1 VRDCWLFEK
10 GVEKRE
16 GNGYINLR
24 SYGKKRRFISM
35 KDSDFKVPDQKELEK
50 ELNEYLGKKYGD
62 RIRLVVPMLFPKAQ
76 TEEVS
81 KEEKEFGEGKKGKIN
96 FDLKP
101 EELEAFLNDYI
112 IRQEEAK
119 EILSTKICTHFN
131 RIKFTELTK
140 GRNRYEG
147 VGQIKNNILMIGPTG
162 VGKTYLIKLIAKKIG
177 VPFVKG
183 DATKFSETGYV
194 GGDVEDLV
202 RDLVYEANGDIEMA
216 QYGIIYVDE
225 IDKIASSNNLIGPD
239 VSRTG
244 VQRALLKPM
253 EETEVD
259 LKVPHD
265 PISQLE
271 AIEHY
276 RKTGKKEKRTI
287 NTKHILFIMSGAFNG
302 LEELVKK
309 RLNQEG
315 IGFGAEIR
323 SKDERAEY
331 LKEVKAEDLIAF
343 GFESEFIGRLPV
355 TTVFEK
361 LEVDDLYAILKN
373 PNNPIIL
380 GKKKDFKSYG
390 IDIQFEEE
398 TLYGLAEKAYE
409 EKTGARGL
417 VSAVEKVLIKF
428 EKRLPSTDIR
438 KFVVTREVVENPE
451 RELERLLQDPSNQ
464 EMQAKFEMLLSRE
477 KEALRG
483 SILNREAEFKKR
495 YGVVFLE
502 GRITLI
508 VNRMIEKGY
517 DVNTVFEEAVEIQ
530 RMVEDFERDFYR
542 KEGISI
548 QFNNEAIDRITEMTL
563 NEDGKGTTILSRL
576 SKDYEYG
583 LELIRDKTGQKEFIL
598 TREAVDDPEAYLNRM
613 IREIYSKQSDQRLE
627 GKD

>member
-1 VRDCWLFEK
+1 M
-10 GVEKRE
+10 
-16 GNGYINLR
+16 N
-24 SYGKKRRFISM
+24 SM
-35 KDSDFKVPDQKELEK
+35 RNSDSKIPDQKELER

-76 TEEVS
+76 SEEFS
-81 KEEKEFGEGKKGKIN
+81 KEEKEGEGKKGKIN
-96 FDLKP
+96 FDMKP

-119 EILSTKICTHFN
+119 EILATKICTHFN
-131 RIKFTELTK
+131 RIKFTERSK
-140 GRNRYEG
+140 GKTRYEG
-147 VGQIKNNILMIGPTG
+147 VGHIKNNILMIGPTG

-202 RDLVYEANGDIEMA
+202 RDLVYEANGDIELA
-216 QYGIIYVDE
+216 QYGIIYIDE

-276 RKTGKKEKRTI
+276 RKTGKREKRTI
-287 NTKHILFIMSGAFNG
+287 NTKNILFIMSGAFNG
-302 LEELVKK
+302 LEEIVKK
-309 RLNQEG
+309 RLNREG

-331 LKEVKAEDLIAF
+331 LKQVKAEDLIAY

-355 TTVFEK
+355 TAVFDR
-361 LEVDDLYAILKN
+361 LEVEDLYAILKN

-390 IDIQFEEE
+390 IDIQFEDEA
-398 TLYGLAEKAYE
+398 LYELAVRAYE

-417 VSAVEKVLIKF
+417 VSAVEKVLLKF
-428 EKRLPSTDIR
+428 EKRLPSTEIK
-438 KFVVTREVVENPE
+438 KFVVTKSLVENPE
-451 RELERLLQDPSNQ
+451 RELERLIQNPSDP
-464 EMQAKFEMLLSRE
+464 EILAKFEALLSKE
-477 KEALRG
+477 KSELKE
-483 SILNREAEFKKR
+483 SILRREDEFRKR
-495 YGVVFLE
+495 YGFSFTE
-502 GRITLI
+502 GRIDLI
-508 VNRMIEKGY
+508 VNRMVEKGY
-517 DVNTVFEEAVEIQ
+517 DVNTVCEEVMEVQRQVEEFG
-530 RMVEDFERDFYR
+530 REFYR
-542 KEGISI
+542 RNGIRLR
-548 QFNNEAIDRITEMTL
+548 FDDMAINRIIEMSL
-563 NEDGKGTTILSRL
+563 NEGVRGEVICSRL
-576 SKDYEYG
+576 LKDYEHG
-583 LELIRDKTGQKEFIL
+583 IKLIRDKLGRREFLI
-598 TREAVDDPEAYLNRM
+598 TQEAIEDPEGYLNRV
-613 IREIYSKQSDQRLE
+613 IRDIYSRQSTQRAQEE
-627 GKD
+627 G

>member
-1 VRDCWLFEK
+1 MVILR
-10 GVEKRE
+10 GVNYR
-16 GNGYINLR
+16 
-24 SYGKKRRFISM
+24 KKRSLVTM
-35 KDSDFKVPDQKELEK
+35 KDSDSKVPDQKELEK
-50 ELNEYLGKKYGD
+50 ELNDYLGKKYGD
-62 RIRLVVPMLFPKAQ
+62 RIRLVVPMLFPKTQ

-81 KEEKEFGEGKKGKIN
+81 KEEKEPGETKKKIH

-112 IRQEEAK
+112 IRQDEAK
-119 EILSTKICTHFN
+119 EILATKICTHFN
-131 RIKFTELTK
+131 RIKFTEMTK

-147 VGQIKNNILMIGPTG
+147 VGHIKNNILMIGPTG

-202 RDLVYEANGDIEMA
+202 RDLVYEANGDIELA
-216 QYGIIYVDE
+216 QYGIIYIDE
-225 IDKIASSNNLIGPD
+225 VDKIASSNNLIGPD

-259 LKVPHD
+259 LKVAHD

-276 RKTGKKEKRTI
+276 RKTGKREKRTI
-287 NTKHILFIMSGAFNG
+287 NTKNILFIMSGAFNG
-302 LEELVKK
+302 LEELAKK
-309 RLNQEG
+309 RLNREG

-331 LKEVKAEDLIAF
+331 LKQVKAEDLIAY

-361 LEVDDLYAILKN
+361 LEIDDLYAILRN

-390 IDIQFEEE
+390 VDIQFEDEA
-398 TLYGLAEKAYE
+398 LYGLAEKAYE

-438 KFVVTREVVENPE
+438 KFVVTMAVVEEPE
-451 RELERLLQDPSNQ
+451 RALGRLLQDPSDP
-464 EMQAKFEMLLSRE
+464 EMLRKFEDLLSKE
-477 KEALRG
+477 KLSLKE
-483 SILNREAEFKKR
+483 SILHREAEFKKR
-495 YGVVFLE
+495 YGMVFRE
-502 GRITLI
+502 GRIDLI
-508 VNRMIEKGY
+508 VDRMIEKGH
-517 DVNTVFEEAVEIQ
+517 DVHTVSEEVVEIQ
-530 RMVEDFERDFYR
+530 RQVEEFERDFQR
-542 KEGISI
+542 RTGVDL
-548 QFNNEAIDRITEMTL
+548 QFSEEAINRVTEILL
-563 NEDGKGTTILSRL
+563 NEEGKGAALFSKL
-576 SKDYEYG
+576 SKDFEYG
-583 LELIRDKTGQKEFIL
+583 FELIRDKTGQREFIV
-598 TREAVDDPEAYLNRM
+598 TRETVDDPEGYLNRM
-613 IREIYSKQSDQRLE
+613 IREVYKRQSDQRLE
-627 GKD
+627 DKE

>member
-1 VRDCWLFEK
+1 
-10 GVEKRE
+10 
-16 GNGYINLR
+16 
-24 SYGKKRRFISM
+24 M
-35 KDSDFKVPDQKELEK
+35 KDSDSKVPDQKELEK

-62 RIRLVVPMLFPKAQ
+62 RIRLVVPMLFPKPQ

-81 KEEKEFGEGKKGKIN
+81 KEEKELGEGKKRIY

-101 EELEAFLNDYI
+101 EELEAFLNGYI
-112 IRQEEAK
+112 ICQEDAK
-119 EILSTKICTHFN
+119 GILATKICTHFN
-131 RIKFTELTK
+131 RIKFTELTQ

-147 VGQIKNNILMIGPTG
+147 VGHIKNNILMIGPTG

-202 RDLVYEANGDIEMA
+202 RDLVYEANGDIELA

-276 RKTGKKEKRTI
+276 RKTGKREKRTI
-287 NTKHILFIMSGAFNG
+287 NTKHILFIMSGAFND
-302 LEELVKK
+302 LEEITKK
-309 RLNQEG
+309 RLNREG

-331 LKEVKAEDLIAF
+331 LKQVKAEDLIAF

-355 TTVFEK
+355 TAVFEK

-373 PNNPIIL
+373 PNNPITL

-390 IDIQFEEE
+390 IDIQFEEGA
-398 TLYGLAEKAYE
+398 LYELAVKAYE

-417 VSAVEKVLIKF
+417 VSAVEKVLLKF

-438 KFVVTREVVENPE
+438 KFVVTRAVVENPD
-451 RELERLLQDPSNQ
+451 RELERLLQEPSNP
-464 EMQAKFEMLLSRE
+464 EMLKKFEMLLSGE
-477 KEALRG
+477 KMALKE
-483 SILNREAEFKKR
+483 SVLNREVEFKKR
-495 YGVVFLE
+495 YGIVFPE
-502 GRITLI
+502 SRIDLI
-508 VNRMIEKGY
+508 ANRMIEKGY
-517 DVNTVFEEAVEIQ
+517 DVNTVFEEVVEIQ
-530 RMVEDFERDFYR
+530 RQVEEFEKDFQRR
-542 KEGISI
+542 NGIYL
-548 QFNNEAIDRITEMTL
+548 QFSEEALDRITEIAL
-563 NEDGKGTTILSRL
+563 DEDGKGVAVCSRL
-576 SKDYEYG
+576 LKDYEHG
-583 LELIRDKTGQKEFIL
+583 MRLIRDKIGRKEFII
-598 TREAVDDPEAYLNRM
+598 TKEAVDDPEGYLNRI
-613 IREIYSKQSDQRLE
+613 IREIYSRQSDQRLE
-627 GKD
+627 GSE

>member
-1 VRDCWLFEK
+1 MR
-10 GVEKRE
+10 
-16 GNGYINLR
+16 
-24 SYGKKRRFISM
+24 
-35 KDSDFKVPDQKELEK
+35 DSDSKVPDQKDLEK

-62 RIRLVVPMLFPKAQ
+62 RIRLVVPMLFPKPE

-81 KEEKEFGEGKKGKIN
+81 KEEKELGEGKKKIH

-112 IRQEEAK
+112 IRQDEAK
-119 EILSTKICTHFN
+119 EILATKICTHFN
-131 RIKFTELTK
+131 RIKFTEMTQ

-147 VGQIKNNILMIGPTG
+147 VGHIKNNILMIGPTG
-162 VGKTYLIKLIAKKIG
+162 VGKTYLIKLIANKIG

-202 RDLVYEANGDIEMA
+202 RDLVYEANGDMDLA

-225 IDKIASSNNLIGPD
+225 IDKIASSNSLIGPD

-276 RKTGKKEKRTI
+276 RKTGKREKRTI
-287 NTKHILFIMSGAFNG
+287 NTKNILFIMSGAFNG
-302 LEELVKK
+302 LEELIQK
-309 RLNQEG
+309 RLNREG

-331 LKEVKAEDLIAF
+331 LKQVKAEDLIAY
-343 GFESEFIGRLPV
+343 GFESEFVGRLPV

-361 LEVDDLYAILKN
+361 LEVDDLYGILKN

-390 IDIQFEEE
+390 IDIQFEDEA
-398 TLYGLAEKAYE
+398 LYELAVKAYE

-417 VSAVEKVLIKF
+417 VSAVEKILIKF

-438 KFVVTREVVENPE
+438 KLVVTQAVVEDPE
-451 RELERLLQDPSNQ
+451 RALGRHLQDPSDP
-464 EMQAKFEMLLSRE
+464 EMLEKFEAVLSRE
-477 KEALRG
+477 KMALKE
-483 SILNREAEFKKR
+483 SIVRRETEFKKR
-495 YGVVFLE
+495 YGIVFRE
-502 GRITLI
+502 GRIDLI
-508 VNRMIEKGY
+508 INRMIEKGY
-517 DVNTVFEEAVEIQ
+517 DVNTVSEEVVEVQRQVEEFEKDFQRRTGIDLQFSEEAIQ
-530 RMVEDFERDFYR
+530 RVTEIIL
-542 KEGISI
+542 KE
-548 QFNNEAIDRITEMTL
+548 E
-563 NEDGKGTTILSRL
+563 GKGTGFFPKL
-576 SKDYEYG
+576 SKDFEYG
-583 LELIRDKTGQKEFIL
+583 FELIRDKTGQREFIV
-598 TREAVDDPEAYLNRM
+598 TRETVDDPEGYLNRV
-613 IREIYSKQSDQRLE
+613 IREIYRRQSDPRVE
-627 GKD
+627 DKE

>member
-1 VRDCWLFEK
+1 
-10 GVEKRE
+10 
-16 GNGYINLR
+16 
-24 SYGKKRRFISM
+24 M

-76 TEEVS
+76 TEEVP
-81 KEEKEFGEGKKGKIN
+81 KEEKEFSEGKKGKIN

-119 EILSTKICTHFN
+119 GILATKICTHFT
-131 RIKFTELTK
+131 RIKFTEQTK

-147 VGQIKNNILMIGPTG
+147 VGHIKNNILMIGPTG

-202 RDLVYEANGDIEMA
+202 RDLVYETNGDIELA
-216 QYGIIYVDE
+216 QYGIIYIDE
-225 IDKIASSNNLIGPD
+225 IDKIASSNSVIGPD

-276 RKTGKKEKRTI
+276 RKTGKREKRMI
-287 NTKHILFIMSGAFNG
+287 NTKYILFIMSGAFNG
-302 LEELVKK
+302 LEEMIKK

-331 LKEVKAEDLIAF
+331 LRQVKAEDLIAY

-355 TTVFEK
+355 TAVFEK

-373 PNNPIIL
+373 PNNPITL

-398 TLYGLAEKAYE
+398 ALYELAVKAYE

-417 VSAVEKVLIKF
+417 VSAVEKVLLKF
-428 EKRLPSTDIR
+428 EKRLPSTEICQ
-438 KFVVTREVVENPE
+438 FVVTRDVVENPE
-451 RELERLLQDPSNQ
+451 RELERLLQDPFNP
-464 EMQAKFEMLLSRE
+464 EMQAKLEKLLSRE
-477 KEALRG
+477 KVALKE
-483 SILNREAEFKKR
+483 SIMKREAEFKKR
-495 YGVVFLE
+495 YGIVFLE
-502 GRITLI
+502 NRIALI
-508 VNRMIEKGY
+508 VDRMIEKGY
-517 DVNTVFEEAVEIQ
+517 DVNTVFEEVVEIQ
-530 RMVEDFERDFYR
+530 RIVEDFEKDFYR
-542 KEGISI
+542 KNGISI
-548 QFNNEAIDRITEMTL
+548 RFSNDAVDRITEIAL
-563 NEDGKGTTILSRL
+563 EEDGKGLGICERL
-576 SKDYEYG
+576 SKEYEHG
-583 LELIRDKTGQKEFIL
+583 FKLVRDRVGQREFIL
-598 TREAVDDPEAYLNRM
+598 TREAVDDPESYLNEV
-613 IREIYSKQSDQRLE
+613 IREIFSERTDQKVEDR
-627 GKD
+627 G

>member
-1 VRDCWLFEK
+1 
-10 GVEKRE
+10 
-16 GNGYINLR
+16 
-24 SYGKKRRFISM
+24 M
-35 KDSDFKVPDQKELEK
+35 KDSDSKVPDQKELEK

-62 RIRLVVPMLFPKAQ
+62 RIRLVVPMLFPKPQ

-81 KEEKEFGEGKKGKIN
+81 KEEKELDEEKKSKIN

-119 EILSTKICTHFN
+119 EILATKICTHFN
-131 RIKFTELTK
+131 RIKFTEMTK

-147 VGQIKNNILMIGPTG
+147 VGHIKNNILMIGPTG

-202 RDLVYEANGDIEMA
+202 RDLVYEANGDIELA

-276 RKTGKKEKRTI
+276 RKTGKREKRTI
-287 NTKHILFIMSGAFNG
+287 NTKYILFIMSGAFNG
-302 LEELVKK
+302 LEEIIKK
-309 RLNQEG
+309 RMNQEG

-331 LKEVKAEDLIAF
+331 LKQVKAEDLFSF

-361 LEVDDLYAILKN
+361 LEIDDLYAILKN
-373 PNNPIIL
+373 PNNPVIL

-390 IDIQFEEE
+390 IAIQFEEE
-398 TLYGLAEKAYE
+398 ALYGLAVKAYE
-409 EKTGARGL
+409 EKIGARGL
-417 VSAVEKVLIKF
+417 VSAVEKVLLKF
-428 EKRLPSTDIR
+428 EKRLPSTDIQ
-438 KFVVTREVVENPE
+438 KFVVTQAVVEHPEQELKRLLREPSNPE
-451 RELERLLQDPSNQ
+451 MLS
-464 EMQAKFEMLLSRE
+464 KFELLLSRE
-477 KEALRG
+477 KIALRE
-483 SILNREAEFKKR
+483 SIRSREEEFKKR
-495 YGVVFLE
+495 YGMVFPE
-502 GRITLI
+502 SRIDLMA
-508 VNRMIEKGY
+508 NRMVEKEH
-517 DVNTVFEEAVEIQ
+517 DVNTVCEEVVEVQ
-530 RMVEDFERDFYR
+530 RQIEDFEKDFQR
-542 KEGISI
+542 RHGIRL
-548 QFNNEAIDRITEMTL
+548 QFSNEAMDRIIEIAL
-563 NEDGKGTTILSRL
+563 DEDGKGSAICTRL
-576 SKDYEYG
+576 LKDYEHG
-583 LELIRDKTGQKEFIL
+583 MKLIRDKIGRREFII
-598 TREAVDDPEAYLNRM
+598 TKEAVDDPEGYLNRI
-613 IREIYSKQSDQRLE
+613 IREIYKRQSDQGVE
-627 GKD
+627 GKE

>member
-1 VRDCWLFEK
+1 
-10 GVEKRE
+10 
-16 GNGYINLR
+16 
-24 SYGKKRRFISM
+24 M
-35 KDSDFKVPDQKELEK
+35 KDSDSKVPDQKELEK

-62 RIRLVVPMLFPKAQ
+62 RIRLVVPMLFPKPQ

-81 KEEKEFGEGKKGKIN
+81 KEEKDLGEGKKKIH

-112 IRQEEAK
+112 IRQDDAK
-119 EILSTKICTHFN
+119 EILATKICTHFN
-131 RIKFTELTK
+131 RIKFTEMTK

-147 VGQIKNNILMIGPTG
+147 VGHIKNNILMVGPTG

-202 RDLVYEANGDIEMA
+202 RDLVYETNGDIDLA

-253 EETEVD
+253 EDTEVD

-265 PISQLE
+265 PIAQLE

-276 RKTGKKEKRTI
+276 RKTGKREKRTI
-287 NTKHILFIMSGAFNG
+287 NTKNILFIMSGAFNG
-302 LEELVKK
+302 LEDFIKR
-309 RLNQEG
+309 RLNREG
-315 IGFGAEIR
+315 IGFGAEVR

-331 LKEVKAEDLIAF
+331 LKQVKAEDLIAF

-390 IDIQFEEE
+390 IDIQFEDG
-398 TLYGLAEKAYE
+398 TLYELAMKAYE
-409 EKTGARGL
+409 EKIGARGL

-428 EKRLPSTDIR
+428 EKRLPSTDIQ

-451 RELERLLQDPSNQ
+451 RELARLLKDPSDP
-464 EMQAKFEMLLSRE
+464 EMLEKFEALLSHEKMVLKESILSRE
-477 KEALRG
+477 G
-483 SILNREAEFKKR
+483 EFKKR
-495 YGVVFLE
+495 YGMVFRE
-502 GRITLI
+502 GRIDLI
-508 VNRMIEKGY
+508 VNRMIEKGH
-517 DVNTVFEEAVEIQ
+517 DVNTVSEEVVEIQ
-530 RMVEDFERDFYR
+530 RQVEEFERDFER
-542 KEGISI
+542 RTGIDL
-548 QFNNEAIDRITEMTL
+548 QFSEEAINRITEIIL
-563 NEDGKGTTILSRL
+563 NEDGKGTALFSRL
-576 SKDYEYG
+576 SKDFEYG
-583 LELIRDKTGQKEFIL
+583 FELIRDKTGQRDFIV
-598 TREAVDDPEAYLNRM
+598 TRETVDDPEGYLNRM
-613 IREIYSKQSDQRLE
+613 IREIYKRQSDQRLE
-627 GKD
+627 DKD

>member
-1 VRDCWLFEK
+1 
-10 GVEKRE
+10 
-16 GNGYINLR
+16 
-24 SYGKKRRFISM
+24 M

-81 KEEKEFGEGKKGKIN
+81 KEEKDFDGGKKEKIN

-112 IRQEEAK
+112 IRQDEAK
-119 EILSTKICTHFN
+119 EILATKICTHFN

-147 VGQIKNNILMIGPTG
+147 VGYIKNNILMIGPTG

-202 RDLVYEANGDIEMA
+202 RDLVYEANGDIDLA

-225 IDKIASSNNLIGPD
+225 IDKIASANNIIGPD

-276 RKTGKKEKRTI
+276 RKTGKREKRTI

-302 LEELVKK
+302 LEEMVKK
-309 RLNQEG
+309 RLNREG

-331 LKEVKAEDLIAF
+331 LKQVKAEDLIAY

-355 TTVFEK
+355 TAVFEK
-361 LEVDDLYAILKN
+361 LEVEDLFAILKN

-398 TLYGLAEKAYE
+398 ALYGLAVKAFE

-417 VSAVEKVLIKF
+417 VSAVEKVLLKF
-428 EKRLPSTDIR
+428 EKRLPSTQIR
-438 KFVVTREVVENPE
+438 QFVVTRDVVENPE
-451 RELERLLQDPSNQ
+451 RELGCLLENPSNP
-464 EMQAKFEMLLSRE
+464 ETQAKLEKLLSRE
-477 KEALRG
+477 KMALKE
-483 SILNREAEFKKR
+483 SIMKREAEFRKR
-495 YGVVFLE
+495 YGIVLLE
-502 GRITLI
+502 SRIALI
-508 VNRMIEKGY
+508 ADRMIEKGY
-517 DVNTVFEEAVEIQ
+517 DVNTVIEEVVDIQ

-542 KEGISI
+542 KHGISLR
-548 QFNNEAIDRITEMTL
+548 FSNEAIDRVTEIGL
-563 NEDGKGTTILSRL
+563 EEDGKGIGICSRL
-576 SKDYEYG
+576 SKDYEHG
-583 LELIRDKTGQKEFIL
+583 FKLIRDRIGKREFIL
-598 TREAVDDPEAYLNRM
+598 TREAIDNPEAYLNQV
-613 IREIYSKQSDQRLE
+613 IREIFSQQTDVRVEDKE
-627 GKD
+627 